1 MPTLIVDLIGLIALL
16 CGLSSFAMRQRKTML
31 LVSSG
36 STLIWALYFLLKGAH
51 TAAAVIL
58 VGAFR
63 ILVGAYAVHWPKRAR
78 LSATAGF
85 LVIVSACSYWT
96 WAGVSSLP
104 STLAALLL
112 TVASLNFPQQRLRYT
127 FLLGDCLWIWNG
139 FAVDSVFGVLSAF
152 TGLVVNGVLLL
163 RSSAYRDR
171 FQFTQVHSFG
181 V

>member
-1 MPTLIVDLIGLIALL
+1 
-16 CGLSSFAMRQRKTML
+16 MRQRKTML
-31 LVSSG
+31 FVSSG

-63 ILVGAYAVHWPKRAR
+63 ILVGAYAVHWAKHSR
-78 LSATAGF
+78 LCATAGF
-85 LVIVSACSYWT
+85 IAIVSACSYLT
-96 WAGVSSLP
+96 WAGISSLP

-112 TVASLNFPQQRLRYT
+112 TVASLNFPHQRLRYT

-152 TGLVVNGVLLL
+152 TGLVVNSVLLFRASDY
-163 RSSAYRDR
+163 RSR
-171 FQFTQVHSFG
+171 FQFTEVHSIRS
-181 V
+181 

>member
-1 MPTLIVDLIGLIALL
+1 MPTLVVDLIGLIALL
-16 CGLSSFAMRQRKTML
+16 SGLSSYAMRQRKTML

-36 STLIWALYFLLKGAH
+36 STLIWALYFLFKGAH

-58 VGAFR
+58 VGAVR

-96 WAGVSSLP
+96 WAGISSLP
-104 STLAALLL
+104 STLAALFL
-112 TVASLNFPQQRLRYT
+112 TVASLNFPQRRLRYA

-152 TGLVVNGVLLL
+152 TGLVVNSILLL
-163 RSSAYRDR
+163 RTSDYRSR
-171 FQFTQVHSFG
+171 FQFTQVHGIS